1 MLSTFRET
9 ADILSANGYQPV
21 PILPFSKRPA
31 IDAWQKFEHGRTPVP
46 RLAPNAG
53 CGILCGLV
61 RGIDIDVMR
70 TDLAR
75 EIRARAEET
84 WGRMPARI
92 GMAPKVLLLA
102 RTARAGNKLFS
113 LRFRFPD
120 DPPGAK
126 PHGIE
131 VLGLGQQFV
140 AYGMHPDTRT
150 EYTWNGAGE
159 PLEVPFDQLPIATD
173 EEFFGFLQWANNLL
187 LDAGGVP
194 CGTLAH
200 NDSAAR
206 TSNDELAAHN
216 PDECK
221 QAIAALANDDL
232 HWDDWIY
239 VGLAI
244 KGALGDAGLAAWH
257 EFSRR
262 SSKYDPEATSAAF
275 RSFKPERIGAGTLYR
290 LAFNAGWQ
298 RAEPDVDISSLINAA
313 PTGEAAPL
321 LLDYVGLQRAVGPLS
336 WLVKGLI
343 PANSIGSLYGGP
355 ASFKSFILL
364 DGALHVAHDMRW
376 LGLRTRQGGV
386 VYVAAEG
393 GTGLL
398 ARIDAWHQKHN
409 RDARTAPFRAC
420 ITPLT
425 LDKAVD
431 LKRLVDAVD
440 AQLDALGSVAMVV
453 LDTMS
458 QTMSGDENEAR
469 DTAAYLRAIGGA
481 IRARYGCAVV
491 VVHHTGKDVSRG
503 PRGSSAI
510 RGNLDFLLEVDRPE
524 GQMVAAM
531 TVRKQKDGRDGE
543 CYPFAMDRVELGT
556 DEDGDPITSLVAA
569 HHDAVAA
576 VLATAAERNT
586 KYEAWLLEIV
596 GSGKLYGDSR
606 DQFYEKCGNASA
618 DTKKKAF
625 ARAIKSLLESRQLVE
640 RNNCLFP
647 RGEP

>member
-1 MLSTFRET
+1 MAATFNAV
-9 ADILSANGYQPV
+9 ADELAANGYLPV
-21 PILPFSKRPA
+21 PLIPHSKRPA
-31 IDAWQKFEHGRTPVP
+31 IEAWEKYEHGRSPLP
-46 RLAPNAG
+46 KIHQQAG

-61 RGIDIDVMR
+61 RGVDIDVMR
-70 TDLAR
+70 IDLAA
-75 EIRARAEET
+75 ELRAHAEAV
-84 WGRMPARI
+84 WGSLPARI
-92 GMAPKVLLLA
+92 GQAPKVMLLC
-102 RTARAGNKLFS
+102 RTVRPGAKLRS
-113 LRFRFPD
+113 IAVRFPD

-126 PHGIE
+126 PHAVEI
-131 VLGLGQQFV
+131 LGAGQQFV
-140 AYGMHPDTRT
+140 AYGEHPDTRLP
-150 EYTWNGAGE
+150 YTWNGAGE
-159 PLEVPFDQLPIATD
+159 PLQVPLEQLPVAT
-173 EEFFGFLQWANNLL
+173 EEELYGFLQWVNNRLIE
-187 LDAGGVP
+187 AGGVP
-194 CGTLAH
+194 CGKLAKQ
-200 NDSAAR
+200 DTEQR
-206 TSNDELAAHN
+206 TSNDELAAHD
-216 PDECK
+216 PDECA
-221 QAIAALANDDL
+221 QAIAAIANDDL
-232 HWDDWIY
+232 HWDDWVY

-244 KGALGDAGLAAWH
+244 KGALGDAGLTAWH

-262 SSKYDPEATSAAF
+262 SAKYDPELTSRQYA
-275 RSFKPERIGAGTLYR
+275 SFNPERIGAGTLYR
-290 LAFNAGWQ
+290 LAFDAGWQ
-298 RAEPDVDISSLINAA
+298 RPTYDVDISGLLRNDKQ
-313 PTGEAAPL
+313 PTPL
-321 LLDYVGLQRAVGPLS
+321 LLDYTGLQRAVGPLS
-336 WLVKGLI
+336 WLVKGVI

-364 DGALHVAHDMRW
+364 DAALHVAHALQW
-376 LGLRTRQGGV
+376 LGLRTKQGGV

-398 ARIDAWHQKHN
+398 ARIDAWHRKYQ
-409 RDARTAPFRAC
+409 RDPRAAPFRAC

-524 GQMVAAM
+524 GQMVASM

-606 DQFYEKCGNASA
+606 NQFYEKCGNASA